1 MNRLKIQ
8 LIRRLTCGLAIFCPG
23 QPHSPLSPLIKRSKN
38 DYTKD
43 MKNISSTLFCGLIV
57 SILSSCGL
65 YQLKTAD
72 RAELAPTTDR
82 VSIKR
87 EGSIKKDT
95 GIIPEADLKKYAF
108 ELGFNPDN
116 ELSDEERAQ
125 ILSRYKVRALERTLD
140 SDKERQHYSKVLPYL
155 VTDQEKADYLS
166 NPTMEGRQAWVIRNK
181 IWSRAKSDKDFLE
194 VVESQDLTLG
204 MNMELVRKSW
214 GEPESIEHSGNP
226 VYKNEK
232 WRYIRDVPSP
242 NGYKRERRYV
252 FFEGGRVV
260 GWETE

>member
-1 MNRLKIQ
+1 
-8 LIRRLTCGLAIFCPG
+8 
-23 QPHSPLSPLIKRSKN
+23 
-38 DYTKD
+38 
-43 MKNISSTLFCGLIV
+43 MKNILFIILGSLV
-57 SILSSCGL
+57 VMTLSSCGL

-72 RAELAPTTDR
+72 RAELTPETDR
-82 VSIKR
+82 VTVNR
-87 EGSIKKDT
+87 EGSIKKYT
-95 GIIPEADLKKYAF
+95 GIIPEHDLKKYAF

-116 ELSDEERAQ
+116 ELSEEERTQ
-125 ILSRYKVRALERTLD
+125 ILARYKVRSMERTLD
-140 SDKERQHYSKVLPYL
+140 TEKERLHYSKVLPYL
-155 VTDQEKADYLS
+155 TNDQEKVDYLS
-166 NPTMEGRQAWVIRNK
+166 NPTIEGRQAWVIRNK

-204 MNMELVRKSW
+204 MNQELVKKSW

-226 VYKNEK
+226 LYRNEK

>member
-1 MNRLKIQ
+1 MNPLKIQ
-8 LIRRLTCGLAIFCPG
+8 LIRRFTPSLTIFCLG
-23 QPHSPLSPLIKRSKN
+23 QPQTALSPLIKRSKN
-38 DYTKD
+38 DYTRV
-43 MKNISSTLFCGLIV
+43 MKNISLIILGGLVISTLY
-57 SILSSCGL
+57 SCGL
-65 YQLKTAD
+65 YQLKTAE
-72 RAELAPTTDR
+72 RSELTPETDR
-82 VSIKR
+82 VTIKR
-87 EGSIKKDT
+87 EGTIKKDT
-95 GIIPEADLKKYAF
+95 GAIPEHDLKKYAF

-125 ILSRYKVRALERTLD
+125 ILARYKVRALERTLD

-155 VTDQEKADYLS
+155 VSDQEKADYLS
-166 NPTMEGRQAWVIRNK
+166 NPTIEGRQAWVIRNK

-204 MNMELVRKSW
+204 MNQELVRKSW
-214 GEPESIEHSGNP
+214 GEPESVEFSGNP

-260 GWETE
+260 GWETN

>member
-1 MNRLKIQ
+1 M
-8 LIRRLTCGLAIFCPG
+8 
-23 QPHSPLSPLIKRSKN
+23 
-38 DYTKD
+38 
-43 MKNISSTLFCGLIV
+43 MKNSWLIIFKTLIFLTF
-57 SILSSCGL
+57 SSCGL

-72 RAELAPTTDR
+72 RSELSPEVNR
-82 VSIKR
+82 VSVRR
-87 EGSIKKDT
+87 EGTIRKDT
-95 GIIPEADLKKYAF
+95 GVIPEHDLKKYAF

-116 ELSDEERAQ
+116 ELSDEERSQ

-140 SDKERQHYSKVLPYL
+140 SEKERLHYSKVLPYL
-155 VTDQEKADYLS
+155 LSDQEKVDYLS
-166 NPTMEGRQAWVIRNK
+166 HPTMEGRQSWINRNK

-194 VVESQDLTLG
+194 VVETQDLTLG
-204 MNMELVRKSW
+204 MNQELVKKSW
-214 GEPESIEHSGNP
+214 GEPESVEYSGNP

-260 GWETE
+260 GWETQ